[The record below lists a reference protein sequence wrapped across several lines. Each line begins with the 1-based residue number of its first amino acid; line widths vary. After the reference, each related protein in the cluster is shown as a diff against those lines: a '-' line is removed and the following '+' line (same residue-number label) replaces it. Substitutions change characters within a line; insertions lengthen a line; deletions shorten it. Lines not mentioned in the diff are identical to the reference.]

1 MGFYAEFSQ
10 WLNGILASYIATNTA
25 RLAGLLEPAVVTLG
39 VLYVMIWGVLHLM
52 GQIEEPLLAGLK
64 RIAVLVLVFA
74 VGINL
79 WLYND
84 VVVDTFFSAPGNLA
98 AGIVGTY
105 DSVGTVDQILYA
117 GDDTATLLLA
127 KGGILHGLSYTI
139 AGFVVYAVVDFTA
152 LYTMFL
158 LSLSRVALSVLLALG
173 PLFIGLLFFEA
184 TRRFVEAWLAQ
195 LCNYAFAAVLTVL
208 LAALMLAVLSTATQQ
223 AVAAGGSITIALAVR
238 VCIAAGLTLL
248 VMRQVM
254 PMAAGLASG
263 IALSSFSTVSGAL
276 TRAPRMLAEFGRGVM
291 DKQTTRWDSGQR
303 KAGYFSKKM
312 TLGLVKA
319 PYTVPRVVMRAV
331 QRNTVRGSR

>member
-1 MGFYAEFSQ
+1 M
-10 WLNGILASYIATNTA
+10 
-25 RLAGLLEPAVVTLG
+25 LG
-39 VLYVMIWGVLHLM
+39 
-52 GQIEEPLLAGLK
+52 A
-64 RIAVLVLVFA
+64 
-74 VGINL
+74 
-79 WLYND
+79 
-84 VVVDTFFSAPGNLA
+84 
-98 AGIVGTY
+98 Y
-105 DSVGTVDQILYA
+105 DSVGTVDQILFA

-139 AGFVVYAVVDFTA
+139 AGYVVYALVEFTG

-173 PLFIGLLFFEA
+173 PIFIGLLFFDT
-184 TRRFVEAWLAQ
+184 TRRFVESWFAQ
-195 LCNYAFAAVLTVL
+195 LANYAFAAILTVL
-208 LAALMLAVLSTATQQ
+208 LAALMLTVLSTAAQQ

-276 TRAPRMLAEFGRGVM
+276 TRTPRVLGEFGRGLF
-291 DKQTTRWDSGQR
+291 DRQTTRWDSGQR
-303 KAGYFSKKM
+303 KAGYLAKRM

-319 PYTVPRVVMRAV
+319 PYTVPRAVMRAS
-331 QRNTVRGSR
+331 QRNTVRASR